1 MKLLIT
7 QNNPIFATTN
17 AIRDFGTA
25 YKLSDINSPI
35 EFTKRYIE
43 AFIYVVTN
51 SDEYK
56 LYKAMGGGHSSEL
69 SANIR
74 NISQTLRKVSEKDI
88 GIARRLGYAL
98 SRDLLQTVASINDI
112 VESTPRFMEFART
125 LRETNDLQQAI
136 YNADNITT
144 NFKRKGNG
152 DTARAVNAGIMFNNA
167 AIQGVDKLL
176 RTIISGT
183 PKERRKKFLKWIMH
197 AIVVSAITVLYNRFV
212 DDEGYKNLSSYKK
225 NNFYNFAIGDG
236 KFISLPKER
245 ENAVFNSLVERTLE
259 RMCGNEEAF
268 FDFAGYV
275 AGQLLPPMIPDSL
288 NPADALHSV
297 LGSTVLGG
305 IADVGFNKDFK
316 GTPIESKS
324 DENLPSNERYS
335 ETTTKA
341 AYYLGQTG
349 VARKLGISPKQID
362 HIISSYTGII
372 GQANKALFPMNDERR
387 DVTIGL
393 RNKFISDSNY
403 STDML
408 NKIYD
413 NREVTK
419 NNFIY
424 ENKPMQ
430 SLKYNLLLIRTVQ
443 RSIVPAFFAAITP
456 LSAASAVTVSRSM
469 LTVRACTVPSSPIAP
484 NRPQPCV
491 SAIISLAVIL

>member
-1 MKLLIT
+1 MGDVIVDDEAG
-7 QNNPIFATTN
+7 NDDVESSRDIADDDSASRWTTER
-17 AIRDFGTA
+17 AEDG
-25 YKLSDINSPI
+25 
-35 EFTKRYIE
+35 
-43 AFIYVVTN
+43 
-51 SDEYK
+51 
-56 LYKAMGGGHSSEL
+56 KA
-69 SANIR
+69 
-74 NISQTLRKVSEKDI
+74 
-88 GIARRLGYAL
+88 IARRLGYAL
-98 SRDLLQTVASINDI
+98 SRDLLQTVASMNDI

-136 YNADNITT
+136 YNADDITG
-144 NFKRKGNG
+144 NFKRKGSG
-152 DTARAVNAGIMFNNA
+152 DTARAVNAGVMFNNA
-167 AIQGVDKLL
+167 AIQGIDKTR
-176 RTIISGT
+176 RTMISA
-183 PKERRKKFLKWIMH
+183 PPEKRRKKFLKWIMH
-197 AIVVSAITVLYNRFV
+197 AIVVSAITVLYNKFV

-349 VARKLGISPKQID
+349 VARKLEISPKQID

-372 GQANKALFPMNDERR
+372 GQANKASSEVCTDRLKNEMFYGRSWIDVSMEAFIDE
-387 DVTIGL
+387 I
-393 RNKFISDSNY
+393 NSYINWY
-403 STDML
+403 
-408 NKIYD
+408 N
-413 NREVTK
+413 TK
-419 NNFIY
+419 RI
-424 ENKPMQ
+424 KQ
-430 SLKYNLLLIRTVQ
+430 SLDYMSPVEYRHSLG
-443 RSIVPAFFAAITP
+443 
-456 LSAASAVTVSRSM
+456 
-469 LTVRACTVPSSPIAP
+469 LTA
-484 NRPQPCV
+484 
-491 SAIISLAVIL
+491 